1 MADGRQAL
9 LWIRVSG
16 DLIGEISALNGTPRS
31 ASATATDIAGL
42 CGSAGVSLQRA
53 MRELR
58 QSGVVD
64 TRYRSVVVTDLAAL
78 RALAELDGHDQF

>member
-31 ASATATDIAGL
+31 ASATAH
-42 CGSAGVSLQRA
+42 RH
-53 MRELR
+53 RRPLR
-58 QSGVVD
+58 LRRGVV
-64 TRYRSVVVTDLAAL
+64 AA
-78 RALAELDGHDQF
+78 GHA